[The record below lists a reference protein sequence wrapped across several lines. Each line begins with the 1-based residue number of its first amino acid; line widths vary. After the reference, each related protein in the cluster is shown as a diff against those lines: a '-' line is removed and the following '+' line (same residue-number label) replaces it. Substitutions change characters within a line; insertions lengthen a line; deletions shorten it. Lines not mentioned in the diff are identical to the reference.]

1 MFQHH
6 ILSFYTEYYIYLF
19 LEIFGVHL
27 EHLSMFIVQKFQI
40 YLNLFAI
47 FWFFYSVRTIWVRV
61 QNCFLVQSTT
71 GVDIE
76 YRIDFQNFLK

>member
-40 YLNLFAI
+40 YLNLF
-47 FWFFYSVRTIWVRV
+47 T
-61 QNCFLVQSTT
+61 
-71 GVDIE
+71 
-76 YRIDFQNFLK
+76 NF